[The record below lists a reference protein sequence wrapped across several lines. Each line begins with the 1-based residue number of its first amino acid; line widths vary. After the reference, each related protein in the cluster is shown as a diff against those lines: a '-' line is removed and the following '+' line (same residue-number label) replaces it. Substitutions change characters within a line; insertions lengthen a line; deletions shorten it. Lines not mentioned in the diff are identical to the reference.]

1 MAKSRNRLIAGVL
14 VLLAGILL
22 PLGASTLAHSTTHT
36 YLSSAPACGGGG
48 STGDD

>member
-22 PLGASTLAHSTTHT
+22 PLGASTLAHSTTQT
-36 YLSSAPACGGGG
+36 YLSCGGGG